1 MKRYA
6 VYLWL
11 VTVVVVTIAA
21 PAEARQSVLHQ
32 APDFFVTG
40 QDAEIRF
47 SVSGFSPTS
56 SQPAYVMIRETGR
69 QTFRRIRAD
78 IAENSYVAVISA
90 GILSPPSVE
99 YYLLVENLPGGQGT
113 YPPDNPEEFPVT
125 VQVITQ
131 QEVVDYQRTGTVHD
145 IEYTIL
151 TPIPDERVPYFDV
164 AVAVA
169 LYSESDLDDDDLGI
183 IWNGRDVSEQ
193 AEITG
198 SFISYLPQS
207 ARPGTG
213 SVEIY
218 RRTEDR
224 KLTVVKWEFVIFDPD
239 ATVAAPTKNP
249 FIPHGSAEIAYR
261 SQSYAGSVQNV
272 LTGQARLSGG
282 TNDFRYTLSA
292 LVTSE
297 EDPRLQAQNRYS
309 ADLQYRNTVQLQL
322 GDLYPDMNPFMISG
336 RRVFGVE
343 AAVRTLRQNLNVYFL
358 AGQLNRR
365 VDVRYGEIEKQIF
378 QVSENIVD
386 SVYVLGLR
394 ESGGAYRRSI
404 IASRLEIG
412 NNRPFR
418 IGLNAMR
425 IQDDR
430 SSLTLYENINDLPD
444 LLLNTPTG
452 IEAMENPGQLRI
464 SDPGIR
470 PQGNFVLA
478 GDIRVNADRN
488 RVQFQSDMAASLV
501 NNDISGGILTE
512 ERAEELGYT
521 IDTNTTSWIE
531 RLSWFIIINENMN
544 ATPFRL
550 DDEETEAFVPSGI
563 FANQNR
569 MQLNYYNH
577 TLSVQY
583 RWVGPDYTSL
593 ASSGLRRDYSGFLI
607 SDRVRF
613 LRNTLFITSSFE
625 GYRDNVIG
633 NRNATTWTNAYRL
646 NTSWFPTDR
655 RYPNVSVGINYQDRD
670 NGIERTNPWFTGEP
684 ESIRNAAVRNISIVE
699 GDTVVTATPRNSST
713 LHITGT
719 LSKQFEWMDA
729 VNEASVTV
737 SNIITRDNGFYYG
750 DFSGLNLSLGLRSQ
764 LSSLPLRTNFTASF
778 NRSESLTGLNST
790 DITGIKAA
798 VSYELMD
805 QRLNVFSELGYASR
819 TSKLQSLKT
828 ERLGSSLSVF
838 NNFYV
843 PDTESLVRIQSN
855 SYIVRAGSRFNIDWN
870 HAVALDMSY
879 NNVVSKGGF
888 GSIPDDRF
896 LQISYIYNF

>member
-1 MKRYA
+1 MKRFA
-6 VYLWL
+6 IYLWL
-11 VTVVVVTIAA
+11 VVVTVVTAA
-21 PAEARQSVLHQ
+21 VPTEARQSVLHQ
-32 APDFFVTG
+32 TPDFFISG
-40 QDAEIRF
+40 NDAEIRF

-78 IAENSYVAVISA
+78 IESTSYVATINA
-90 GILSPPSVE
+90 DILSPPSVE
-99 YYLLVENLPGGQGT
+99 YYLLVENMPGGQAT
-113 YPPDNPEEFPVT
+113 YPHDNPEDFPVT

-131 QEVVDYQRTGTVHD
+131 QEVADFMRAGTEHD

-151 TPIPDERVPYFDV
+151 TPAPDERIPYFDV

-169 LYSESDLDDDDLGI
+169 LYSESDLQSDDLGVV
-183 IWNGRDVSEQ
+183 WNGRDVSDQ

-198 SFISYLPQS
+198 RFISYIPQNV
-207 ARPGTG
+207 RPGTG

-218 RRTEDR
+218 RRIDNR
-224 KLTVVKWEFVIFDPD
+224 KRTVVKWEFTVFDPD
-239 ATVAAPTKNP
+239 AAIAAATRNP
-249 FIPHGSAEIAYR
+249 FIPHGSAEIGYR
-261 SQSYAGSVQNV
+261 GQSFAGSVQHV
-272 LTGQARLSGG
+272 LTGQTRVSGG
-282 TNDFRYTLSA
+282 TSDFRYNLSA
-292 LVTSE
+292 LITSE

-336 RRVFGVE
+336 RRIFGAE
-343 AAVRTLRQNLNVYFL
+343 AAVRTLRQNLNFYFL

-394 ESGGAYRRSI
+394 EAGGAYRRNI
-404 IASRLEIG
+404 LASRLEIG
-412 NNRPFR
+412 DNRPFR
-418 IGLNAMR
+418 IGFNFMR

-430 SSLTLYENINDLPD
+430 SSLTLYEDISDLPD
-444 LLLNTPTG
+444 QLLNTPVAM
-452 IEAMENPGQLRI
+452 EAMENQDQFRI
-464 SDPGIR
+464 TKPGIR

-512 ERAEELGYT
+512 ERAAELGYT
-521 IDTNTTSWIE
+521 IDTGTISWIE

-550 DDEETEAFVPSGI
+550 DEEETEAFVPSGI
-563 FANQNR
+563 FANHNR
-569 MQLNYYNH
+569 IQLNYFNH
-577 TLSVQY
+577 TFSVQY

-607 SDRVRF
+607 SDRARF
-613 LRNTLFITSSFE
+613 LNNTLFVTGSFE
-625 GYRDNVIG
+625 VYRDNVIK
-633 NRNATTWTNAYRL
+633 NRNATTWTNIYRM
-646 NTSWFPTDR
+646 NTSWFPSDR
-655 RYPNVSVGINYQDRD
+655 RYPNISVGINYQDRD
-670 NGIERTNPWFTGEP
+670 NSIARTNPLFSNEP
-684 ESIRNAAVRNISIVE
+684 ESIRNAAVRNVSIVE

-713 LHITGT
+713 LQVTGT

-729 VNEASVTV
+729 ANEASISL
-737 SNIITRDNGFYYG
+737 SNIVTRDNGFYYG
-750 DFSGLNLSLGLRSQ
+750 DFSGLNLTLGLRSQ
-764 LSSLPLRTNFTASF
+764 LRSLPLRTHFTASL

-790 DITGIKAA
+790 DIAGVNAA
-798 VSYELMD
+798 VSYEFLN
-805 QRLNVFSELGYASR
+805 QRLNVFGELGYASR
-819 TSKLQSLKT
+819 TSRFQSLKI
-828 ERLGSSLSVF
+828 ERLGSSLSAF

-843 PDTESLVRIQSN
+843 PDTESLVRIRSN

-879 NNVVSKGGF
+879 NNVVSKGGI